1 MCMDMK
7 IYEYYLLFRKN
18 MEMKMSGFECET
30 LVLFYFK
37 VKCEYCFSI
46 WMFNVNMQMENFNF
60 NVYVKS

>member
-30 LVLFYFK
+30 VVLCFSFQYKLWMLLFYLN
-37 VKCEYCFSI
+37 VKCECERGKFQI
-46 WMFNVNMQMENFNF
+46 
-60 NVYVKS
+60 